1 MPCRSTEA
9 AEPAGDA
16 IKQQQVQPTTYILDP
31 AIKQALIDSNRDTGT
46 LIILLITISASC
58 YVCWALHGVAAVV
71 PAVLK
76 LEETVLEFMA
86 DSSKSSLEFP
96 PSTSNYEVC
105 PQHHENTQSMQC
117 ACTAAIFCSST

>member
-1 MPCRSTEA
+1 M
-9 AEPAGDA
+9 
-16 IKQQQVQPTTYILDP
+16 
-31 AIKQALIDSNRDTGT
+31 
-46 LIILLITISASC
+46 LLLLFS
-58 YVCWALHGVAAVV
+58 

-105 PQHHENTQSMQC
+105 PQCTSTQ
-117 ACTAAIFCSST
+117 TCSVLVQQPSQQQQLIRADN